1 MNEPESISVDLLDES
16 VEFSLPEL
24 CRICAIEESL
34 VVAIVEEGIV
44 EPGGG
49 SPTGW
54 RFSGIAVT
62 RVKRVVQLQNEFAV
76 NLAGAAL
83 ALELFEEIERLKRLQ
98 PR

>member
-1 MNEPESISVDLLDES
+1 MSEADSISADLLDES
-16 VEFSLPEL
+16 LEFSLAEL

-44 EPGGG
+44 EPDGE
-49 SPTGW
+49 SRSCW

-62 RVKRVVQLQNEFAV
+62 RVQRVIKLQQEFAV

-98 PR
+98 QR